1 MAATPATAAL
11 DAAGV
16 SYQVHAYAHD
26 PAVTNYGA
34 EAAAALRIDPDRM
47 FKTLVIDLGST
58 RPELAV
64 AVVPVSGQLG
74 LKQFAAALGA
84 KRAVLAEAGLVTRTT
99 GYVLGGVSPLGQK
112 VALPTL
118 IDETAELWDTIFVSA
133 GRRGL
138 DVELAPTDLARLTQA
153 RFADIAR

>member
-16 SYQVHAYAHD
+16 SYQLHSYAHD
-26 PAVTNYGA
+26 PATTSYGA
-34 EAAAALRIDPDRM
+34 EAAAALGIDPDRM

-74 LKQFAAALGA
+74 LKQFAATLGA

-112 VALPTL
+112 VALPTV
-118 IDETAELWDTIFVSA
+118 IDETAELWDTVFVSA

-138 DVELAPTDLARLTQA
+138 DVELAPADLARLTGA
-153 RFADIAR
+153 HFADVAR

>member
-11 DAAGV
+11 DASGV

-26 PAVTNYGA
+26 PAVTSYGA
-34 EAAAALRIDPDRM
+34 EAAAALGIDPDRM

-138 DVELAPTDLARLTQA
+138 DVELAPADLARLTQA

>member
-11 DAAGV
+11 DAASV
-16 SYQVHAYAHD
+16 SYRLHSYSHD
-26 PAVTNYGA
+26 PATTSYGA
-34 EAAAALRIDPDRM
+34 EAAAALGIDPDRM
-47 FKTLVIDLGST
+47 FKTLVIDVGST

-133 GRRGL
+133 GRRGM
-138 DVELAPTDLARLTQA
+138 DVELAPGDLARLVQA